1 MITHTFAEY
10 VNIDA
15 FPFPASMEWDGLT
28 SKITCNVDLV
38 TLVAAVEHARTWK
51 EPLDPTGALATLIA
65 VLEVATVQDAANA
78 VGLTPDDLIAEAEA
92 WEAARS

>member
-1 MITHTFAEY
+1 MTVITRPVIFDEGTRRPDYNGAW
-10 VNIDA
+10 
-15 FPFPASMEWDGLT
+15 SLL
-28 SKITCNVDLV
+28 VDHGDTMTIEV
-38 TLVAAVEHARTWK
+38 HDVPNMV
-51 EPLDPTGALATLIA
+51 LATLLA